1 VSTNFPHAVQSSN
14 QTWSHLPPTKDTP
27 PLLNRND
34 FDNVKF
40 WTKSSWN
47 AFERAQRGATNGTAK
62 RVKKRGRPER
72 EAPDDDCDSLEPNTT
87 HVYLETEDGVPV
99 AKALV
104 TQLGQKMR
112 SLWAT
117 IGKHGL
123 APMVWSEADSL
134 TVRFVDSAILNN
146 SRFNYL
152 RLCDD
157 NWKLK
162 HWISKNYP
170 SWVRNHRASDG
181 AAKAKKEAL
190 DNENLL
196 KITPEPDASNDESLR
211 IASVSTSVISSE
223 DTTVCFSFLTLK

>member
-1 VSTNFPHAVQSSN
+1 
-14 QTWSHLPPTKDTP
+14 
-27 PLLNRND
+27 
-34 FDNVKF
+34 
-40 WTKSSWN
+40 
-47 AFERAQRGATNGTAK
+47 
-62 RVKKRGRPER
+62 
-72 EAPDDDCDSLEPNTT
+72 
-87 HVYLETEDGVPV
+87 
-99 AKALV
+99 
-104 TQLGQKMR
+104 MR

-117 IGKHGL
+117 LGKHGL

-134 TVRFVDSAILNN
+134 SVRFVDSAMLND

-170 SWVRNHRASDG
+170 SWVRNHLACDG

-196 KITPEPDASNDESLR
+196 KITPEPDPLKDESLK
-211 IASVSTSVISSE
+211 ITSDPTSMISSE
-223 DTTVCFSFLTLK
+223 DTTVCFSSLTLKRC